1 MLPFHAMLLQAIVPD
16 SKLQSTILLLQG
28 KGVAGAISVIEGLRF
43 WGWWLGTQ
51 HRLEIDQCLGGWP
64 SGIREEFL
72 AVHDLRSG
80 PDSLLPTPVWE
91 YV

>member
-1 MLPFHAMLLQAIVPD
+1 M
-16 SKLQSTILLLQG
+16 
-28 KGVAGAISVIEGLRF
+28 AGAISVIEGLRF
-43 WGWWLGTQ
+43 WGWWLGTAQ
-51 HRLEIDQCLGGWP
+51 TRNRPMPWRMAIGV
-64 SGIREEFL
+64 REEFL